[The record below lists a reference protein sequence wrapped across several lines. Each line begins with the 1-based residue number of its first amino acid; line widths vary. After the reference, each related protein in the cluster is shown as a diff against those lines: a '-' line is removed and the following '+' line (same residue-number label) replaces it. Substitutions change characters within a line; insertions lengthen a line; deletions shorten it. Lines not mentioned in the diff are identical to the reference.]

1 MNECIT
7 ASRCESVRTC
17 PFDSIQCAFFF
28 SCPAELRKR
37 LFADSSVTP
46 NTWLRT
52 NEGGIK
58 TFDCLRKE
66 VGDVLRFVCMHKYV
80 CVQVLLCD
88 LFHLT
93 PHTSPLPPY
102 LFYSLTPAMSP
113 NVLYFHSST
122 VFFSQHFSFY
132 FSISLPCV
140 HFLSETFSKWQIFTS
155 KLSSLLD
162 WFSYSF
168 A

>member
-17 PFDSIQCAFFF
+17 PFDLIQCALFF
-28 SCPAELRKR
+28 CLAELRKR

-66 VGDVLRFVCMHKYV
+66 VGDILRFVCMHKYV
-80 CVQVLLCD
+80 CVRVLLCD

-93 PHTSPLPPY
+93 PPPPLPPY
-102 LFYSLTPAMSP
+102 LLYSLTPAMSP
-113 NVLYFHSST
+113 TVLYFHSLI
-122 VFFSQHFSFY
+122 VFFLAAFLLLFLY
-132 FSISLPCV
+132 FSTLQSFSLRD
-140 HFLSETFSKWQIFTS
+140 FFKETDFHIKAIIVAWLIFI
-155 KLSSLLD
+155 
-162 WFSYSF
+162 FI
-168 A
+168 